1 MTNLTNTRWRF
12 RTPVDFS
19 MLSIP
24 TGGFTI
30 KWNINFVNAIGQS
43 KTYLS
48 VYRSSWSSAT
58 SVPEITESGS
68 TVYRVR
74 NGVPKWTKWADEIYI
89 TGGADVANADLIAF
103 LDGNADPYYFYRAE
117 KHDLIAVADAIRAK
131 GGTSEPLE
139 FPSGFVTA
147 INDITTPIPSN
158 YGLITYN
165 GSIITVS

>member
-1 MTNLTNTRWRF
+1 
-12 RTPVDFS
+12 

-30 KWNINFVNAIGQS
+30 RWNINFTNAIGQS

-48 VYRSSWSSAT
+48 VMRSSWSGAT
-58 SVPEITESGS
+58 SVPNITHSGT
-68 TVYRVR
+68 TVYRVN
-74 NGVPKWTKWADEIYI
+74 NGVPKWSAWADEIYI

-103 LDGNADPYYFYRAE
+103 LEGNADPYYFYRAE
-117 KHDLIAVADAIRAK
+117 RQDLISVADAIRAK
-131 GGTSEPLE
+131 GGTSEPLT
-139 FPSGFVTA
+139 FPEGFITA